1 MSTSDPQG
9 PRTTTPDA
17 AEPPTPHPAP
27 DVEPAAEPA
36 VDTGRHAVARPAPA
50 PPEDVPADAHT
61 GPALVPGTGPVPVVA
76 APAPAPAP
84 APSPAPAPPSAASPP
99 VAPPAEPRPATGAT
113 AAVPRTVASPVE
125 DPADELFPDPN
136 APRTP
141 TWGAHVGGV
150 LVALLITPFAIGL
163 TLLGQSRILVVQ
175 AGTWDASLD
184 VLGIVL
190 VSIGLVLLCTLLAL
204 GLWTAAV
211 PLTAGTVLTVTG
223 AFALYAPGVARAQ
236 ALEIVTSDAWTVTV
250 THVVVAGTS
259 GTLLVAGALLLV
271 AGLVTAL
278 ARRRGVH
285 LGVFRERNRHA
296 GAHSVPHPSA
306 PAGPHP
312 EPGAASPA

>member
-1 MSTSDPQG
+1 MSTSDPQS
-9 PRTTTPDA
+9 PRTTTPDGGA
-17 AEPPTPHPAP
+17 PPVPQPAEPP
-27 DVEPAAEPA
+27 

-84 APSPAPAPPSAASPP
+84 APPPAASPP
-99 VAPPAEPRPATGAT
+99 VPPPTGPAAEPRPATGAT
-113 AAVPRTVASPVE
+113 TAVPPTVASPVE
-125 DPADELFPDPN
+125 DPTDELFPDPN

-175 AGTWDASLD
+175 AGAWDASLD

-211 PLTAGTVLTVTG
+211 PLTAGTVLAVTG
-223 AFALYAPGVARAQ
+223 AFALYAPGLARAQ

-296 GAHSVPHPSA
+296 GAHPVTHPST
-306 PAGPHP
+306 PAAAHP
-312 EPGAASPA
+312 EPGAPSPA